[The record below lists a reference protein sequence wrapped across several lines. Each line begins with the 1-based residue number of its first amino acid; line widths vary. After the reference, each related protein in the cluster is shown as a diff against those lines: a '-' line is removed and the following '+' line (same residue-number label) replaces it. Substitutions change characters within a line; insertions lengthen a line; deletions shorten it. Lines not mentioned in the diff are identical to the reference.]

1 MIRVGRKAYSVIVTI
16 VCLILGGYIFFNQSS
31 RGVVDASVPQV
42 QANVSSAS
50 ATKKPAATQTRRP
63 TATPKPVGK
72 TYILNKNTKK
82 FHLPSCSAVGQMK
95 ESNKVVSTNSRQ
107 EIINDGYIPCKLCNP

>member
-16 VCLILGGYIFFNQSS
+16 VCLILGGYIFFKQSS
-31 RGVVDASVPQV
+31 RGVVDTSVPQV
-42 QANVSSAS
+42 QANVSSVS
-50 ATKKPAATQTRRP
+50 ATKKPASTQTRRP
-63 TATPKPVGK
+63 TATPKPVSR

-95 ESNKVVSTNSRQ
+95 ESNKAVSNKSRQ
-107 EIINDGYIPCKLCNP
+107 EIINEGYIPCKLCNP